1 MITLILLLAY
11 PLGYVLTLILLH
23 TFKRR
28 LGIDVYDEP
37 QAGYED
43 DWRSNSDAYAAWSFA
58 WPLLWIIF
66 VVNLVWVSVCLLSAW
81 LDDK

>member
-11 PLGYVLTLILLH
+11 PLGYMLTLILLH

-43 DWRSNSDAYAAWSFA
+43 DWHSNSEAYAAWSFA

>member
-11 PLGYVLTLILLH
+11 PLGYALTLILLH

-37 QAGYED
+37 PAGYED
-43 DWRSNSDAYAAWSFA
+43 DWQSNSDAYAAWSFA

>member
-1 MITLILLLAY
+1 M
-11 PLGYVLTLILLH
+11 LTLILLH

-43 DWRSNSDAYAAWSFA
+43 DWHSNSEAYAAWSFA

>member
-11 PLGYVLTLILLH
+11 PIGYVLTLILLH

-43 DWRSNSDAYAAWSFA
+43 DWHSNSDAYAAWSFA
-58 WPLLWIIF
+58 WPLLWIIL